1 MNESNIINISVE
13 TINVKVPIVFAE
25 DINSYE
31 LYLQQRLDTNQKIVD
46 KWQLVLS
53 SGNFESKF

>member
-46 KWQLVLS
+46 KWKLVLS